1 MNNERIFRN
10 INNIESD
17 LIATSFNIISAK
29 LSPVL
34 DKLKNF
40 LYISINKSTTEVSY
54 PSVYLITK
62 EQKRVIDESNISD
75 RIYTAG
81 LYFGFIKKGVFYFS
95 IEGVEHLLKSGI
107 FTDFKRLWINE
118 SGEKS
123 FLYGNN
129 ILKKMVIKSP
139 PNLKEKD
146 LLIILTKFDELIGLG
161 LSRVDNEKI
170 MHLKP
175 NDIVSIN
182 LSDKGKYL
190 RIIQ

>member
-1 MNNERIFRN
+1 MNVERIFRN
-10 INNIESD
+10 INNIEID

-29 LSPVL
+29 LYPVL
-34 DKLKNF
+34 DKIKSF
-40 LYISINKSTTEVSY
+40 LYILISKSTNEKRY
-54 PSVYLITK
+54 PSLYLITN
-62 EQKRVIDESNISD
+62 EQRKIIDKSNIINW
-75 RIYTAG
+75 IYTAG

-118 SGEKS
+118 RGEKS

-139 PNLKEKD
+139 NNLKEKD
-146 LLIILTKFDELIGLG
+146 FLIILNQFDELIGLG
-161 LSRVDNEKI
+161 ISRTDTEKI
-170 MHLKP
+170 IHLKP
-175 NDIVSIN
+175 NGIFSLN
-182 LSDKGKYL
+182 LSDKGQYL

>member
-10 INNIESD
+10 INNIEKD

-54 PSVYLITK
+54 PSVYLITN
-62 EQKRVIDESNISD
+62 EQKKVIDESNISD

-95 IEGVEHLLKSGI
+95 IEGVEHLLKSAI

-129 ILKKMVIKSP
+129 ILKKIVIKSP

>member
-54 PSVYLITK
+54 PSVYLITN
-62 EQKRVIDESNISD
+62 EQKKVIDESNISD